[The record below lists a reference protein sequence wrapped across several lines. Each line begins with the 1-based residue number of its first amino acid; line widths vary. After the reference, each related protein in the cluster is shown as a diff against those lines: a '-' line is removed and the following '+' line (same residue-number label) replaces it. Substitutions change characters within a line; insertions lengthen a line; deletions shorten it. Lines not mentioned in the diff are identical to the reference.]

1 MQLKIRSKEDFY
13 AGLMFVGFGI
23 LAVVVARN
31 YPMGSAMRM
40 GPGYFPTYLGGLLVF
55 MGSVIMYRA
64 LRVAGEGIGP
74 WAWRPLLVLMGAFA
88 AFGILMEEVKAGFVV
103 ALIAVILLA
112 ALAGREFRP
121 VEAMLLT
128 AGLVAG
134 ALGLFIWGLGL
145 PYSLFWWDY

>member
-1 MQLKIRSKEDFY
+1 
-13 AGLMFVGFGI
+13 
-23 LAVVVARN
+23 
-31 YPMGSAMRM
+31 
-40 GPGYFPTYLGGLLVF
+40 
-55 MGSVIMYRA
+55 
-64 LRVAGEGIGP
+64 
-74 WAWRPLLVLMGAFA
+74 
-88 AFGILMEEVKAGFVV
+88 MEVVKAGFVV

-121 VEAMLLT
+121 LVGILLT

>member
-13 AGLMFVGFGI
+13 AGLMFIGFGV

-55 MGSVIMYRA
+55 MGSVITYRS
-64 LRVAGEGIGP
+64 LRVAGDGIEA

-88 AFGILMEEVKAGFVV
+88 LFGLLMEEIKAGFVV
-103 ALIAVILLA
+103 ALVVLVLLA
-112 ALAGREFRP
+112 TLAGREFKP
-121 VEAMLLT
+121 VEALVLT
-128 AGLVAG
+128 TGLVAG
-134 ALGLFIWGLGL
+134 AVGLFIYGLGL
-145 PYSLFWWDY
+145 PYSLFWWEF